1 YVIESVRL
9 VADSGERLL
18 PLYRFEPA
26 TGLWRHHLGPVE
38 PPLRM
43 TDLSYDADG
52 VLRYP
57 HHDDRLPL
65 SALQDHLTQARR
77 LLQEL
82 PPLSA
87 DAHLN
92 ADFDSLRWFPLPRE
106 SVAGGDDSHAIRHN
120 ESSHSR

>member
-1 YVIESVRL
+1 
-9 VADSGERLL
+9 DSGERLL

-57 HHDDRLPL
+57 RHDDRLPP
-65 SALQDHLTQARR
+65 SALRDHLEQARQ
-77 LLQEL
+77 LLREL
-82 PPLSA
+82 PPLTA
-87 DAHLN
+87 DASLN

-106 SVAGGDDSHAIRHN
+106 SVAGSDGAPAIRHN
-120 ESSHSR
+120 ETSHSR